1 MDALK
6 KWLITTPNHHPY
18 SPKMDVLP
26 KTFLKIIL
34 PAFWL
39 VRQVLL
45 YITAHIPI
53 QCATLWQSTL
63 LEKFWRIS
71 LYMTDDAISKL
82 YVTKSEIEGTSTY
95 STYIQYTR
103 TFVCNN

>member
-1 MDALK
+1 MATWRNGYFEKMAD
-6 KWLITTPNHHPY
+6 HHTKPPPY
-18 SPKMDVLP
+18 SLKMDVLP

-82 YVTKSEIEGTSTY
+82 YVTKSS
-95 STYIQYTR
+95 
-103 TFVCNN
+103 VK

>member
-6 KWLITTPNHHPY
+6 KWLNTTPNHHPY

-82 YVTKSEIEGTSTY
+82 YVTKSS
-95 STYIQYTR
+95 
-103 TFVCNN
+103 VK

>member
-1 MDALK
+1 MATWRNGCFEKMAD
-6 KWLITTPNHHPY
+6 HHTKPPPY

-82 YVTKSEIEGTSTY
+82 YVTKSS
-95 STYIQYTR
+95 
-103 TFVCNN
+103 VK